1 MTVVDASELTAAQ
14 VVALLEADSLMIDA
28 GLELLDGDD
37 GFLEDIT
44 GDFVAEG
51 SSVARSIFATL
62 HGTARLNI
70 SREIVWGAQR
80 LRPYLLA
87 SNDGETWY
95 RWGLG
100 VFLPSTP
107 ERQVGEGPPVW
118 AVDAF
123 DKLDILDTPA
133 GGSVSIE
140 AGANIVAA
148 VTELIEGAGEA
159 KVAIEPSSAVTA
171 SARVFSIAE
180 DWTLLG
186 IVNDL
191 LDSAGFTAV
200 YVDVDGWFRAE
211 TYRSPADRPVMW
223 AYDADSSTTTVAEDR
238 TSIADYYRAANVI
251 VGIRDALGD
260 EIPTEDNGFIYTL
273 TNQSDGVTSI
283 DQRAGRQVRRVLRG
297 EYVDTDALIA
307 AVTKAMDAEKRVT
320 SYLSLTV
327 SPTPVHGHFD
337 VVSYSDSTLAINSK
351 RYLVTDWELPLDG
364 GNVSLSLRGV

>member
-1 MTVVDASELTAAQ
+1 MTVVDASELTTAQ
-14 VVALLEADSLMIDA
+14 VVALLEADSLTIDA

-44 GDFVAEG
+44 DDFIAEG
-51 SSVARSIFATL
+51 SSVSRSIFATL
-62 HGTARLNI
+62 HGQARLNI

-80 LRPYLLA
+80 LRPYLLV
-87 SNDGETWY
+87 STDGETWY
-95 RWGLG
+95 RWNLG

-107 ERQVGEGPPVW
+107 ERPVGEEPPVW
-118 AVDAF
+118 SVDAF
-123 DKLDILDTPA
+123 DKLDILNDPA
-133 GGSVSIE
+133 GRSVSIE
-140 AGANIVAA
+140 AGANVVAA
-148 VTELIEGAGEA
+148 VVELIEGAGEA
-159 KVAIEPSSAVTA
+159 KINIEPSSAVTA
-171 SARVFSIAE
+171 TARVFSISE
-180 DWTLLG
+180 DWTVLG
-186 IVNDL
+186 IINDL
-191 LDSAGFTAV
+191 LDTIGFTAL

-223 AYDADSSTTTVAEDR
+223 RYSADSSTTTVAEDR

-251 VGIRDALGD
+251 VGIRDAVGD

-283 DQRAGRQVRRVLRG
+283 DQRAGRQVRRVIRG
-297 EYVDTDALIA
+297 EYVDQDALIA
-307 AVTKAMDAEKRVT
+307 AVTKVMDAEKRVT
-320 SYLSLTV
+320 SHLSLSV

-337 VVSYSDSTLAINSK
+337 VVSYSDSTLAITNK